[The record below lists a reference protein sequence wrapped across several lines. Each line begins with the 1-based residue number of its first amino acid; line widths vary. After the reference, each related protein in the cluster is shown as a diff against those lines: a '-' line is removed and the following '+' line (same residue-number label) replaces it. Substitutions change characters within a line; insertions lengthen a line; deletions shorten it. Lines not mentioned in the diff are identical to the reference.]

1 MAGLFDKAMK
11 SMINLRTLFLFIA
24 LFSISGC
31 TVLSPSIRY
40 EEAIFTEEVEPLQG
54 QLYLPRDIQQPVAAV
69 VVVHGGGWVRRS
81 GDMVSISKQL
91 ARQGIAAF
99 NITYRS
105 ALYHPYPAAVSDVR
119 RAIEWLRDNAER
131 YQIDPQRIG
140 GWGYSAGGQ
149 LILRAGLDPEYGL
162 KAIVSGGTPA
172 KFSYWPESPI
182 ITKFIGQP
190 YAQSPERWEDAS
202 PVNHVQTASPPVFLY
217 HGSEDTLVDPVQ
229 MDFMAQALAR
239 KGVPH
244 ETHLALNRGH
254 FGVYL
259 FGNESEQKAIEFL
272 KRRL

>member
-1 MAGLFDKAMK
+1 MIYRRTFLGLV
-11 SMINLRTLFLFIA
+11 FL
-24 LFSISGC
+24 LLTSGC
-31 TVLSPSIRY
+31 SLFTPTFDT
-40 EEAIFTEEVEPLQG
+40 EEAVFTDEVEPLQG
-54 QLYLPRDIQQPVAAV
+54 QLFLPRDIEQPVAAV

-105 ALYHPYPAAVSDVR
+105 AIYHPYPAAVSDVR

-131 YQIDPQRIG
+131 YRIDPQRIG

-149 LILRAGLDPEYGL
+149 LILRAGLDPEFGL

-182 ITKFIGQP
+182 ITQFIGQA

-202 PVNHVQTASPPVFLY
+202 PVNHVQAASPAVFLY

-229 MDFMAQALAR
+229 MDFMAEALAQ
-239 KGVPH
+239 KGVTH
-244 ETHLALNRGH
+244 ETHLAENRGH

-259 FGNESEQKAIEFL
+259 FSKESEQKAIDFL
-272 KRRL
+272 KRQL

>member
-1 MAGLFDKAMK
+1 MLPRTVI
-11 SMINLRTLFLFIA
+11 MIHFRSILSIA
-24 LFSISGC
+24 LLLLTSGC
-31 TVLSPSIRY
+31 SLLSPSFHY
-40 EEAIFTEEVEPLQG
+40 QEAVFTDEVEPLQG
-54 QLYLPRDIQQPVAAV
+54 QLFLPQDIEQPVAAV

-105 ALYHPYPAAVSDVR
+105 ARYNPYPAAVSDVR
-119 RAIEWLRDNAER
+119 QAIDWLKNNAER
-131 YQIDPQRIG
+131 YQIDPERIG

-149 LILRAGLDPEYGL
+149 LILRAGLDPQYGL

-182 ITKFIGQP
+182 ITQFIGQP
-190 YAQSPERWEDAS
+190 YTQSPERWEDAS
-202 PVNHVQTASPPVFLY
+202 PVNHVQTASPPIFLY
-217 HGSEDTLVDPVQ
+217 HGSDDTLVDPVQ
-229 MDFMAQALAR
+229 MEFMAQALAQ

-244 ETHLALNRGH
+244 ETHLAMNRGH
-254 FGVYL
+254 FGAYL
-259 FGNESEQKAIEFL
+259 FSKESEQKAIDFL